1 MTTTPTAALA
11 DFLDDK
17 ARQVRAIEAEAE
29 AIIHGAGD
37 QPGDQ
42 AGYQAKMRRK
52 AELLAALADEAEALA
67 EALPVPLAEA
77 AAETLGGFSANA
89 ANSLR
94 IGSVFYMSALLYPD
108 DHKPGEP
115 NNLERFAAEVR
126 SWG

>member
-1 MTTTPTAALA
+1 MTTTPAAALA
-11 DFLDDK
+11 DYLDEK

-29 AIIHGAGD
+29 AIIHGKGD
-37 QPGDQ
+37 QS
-42 AGYQAKMRRK
+42 GYQATMRKK
-52 AELLAALADEAEALA
+52 AELLAALADDAESLV

-77 AAETLGGFSANA
+77 AAESLGGFSANA

-108 DHKPGEP
+108 EHKPGEP